1 MFHDPQQDVKAAKA
15 SVMLMCGKTQ
25 DANLHPRGNS
35 KVLMISSAICAWL
48 KAFDKSV
55 WTHCMILYVVQNY
68 YPTFKNET
76 SKTAKCWDI
85 SGDLQRLTNTS
96 SSFTLIFATLS
107 VIQSFITPR
116 PWIHELSLAPLLL
129 TSKFEKF
136 QYQGCLF
143 RTSLSQQPPLESLSD
158 SNFQHKKNLGVSHLF
173 QGFTKPHISLEASLR
188 NLPTKPSDIND
199 LEVIKASNLNG
210 GTIEAGDQQKT
221 EEKWTSRGPPE
232 WDHGEILRGFT
243 PDFSKT
249 QNASNEKPDERCIF
263 LRPTCSSAL
272 FHKIV

>member
-158 SNFQHKKNLGVSHLF
+158 SNFQHKKKPRRFTSLPGFHETSHLLGGITPKPPNETKWHQWPWSH
-173 QGFTKPHISLEASLR
+173 QGIQPQRGDHRGRRPAENWRKMDLSGTTRMRSWRNPERFYPRFLQNTKC
-188 NLPTKPSDIND
+188 
-199 LEVIKASNLNG
+199 
-210 GTIEAGDQQKT
+210 Q
-221 EEKWTSRGPPE
+221 
-232 WDHGEILRGFT
+232 
-243 PDFSKT
+243 
-249 QNASNEKPDERCIF
+249 
-263 LRPTCSSAL
+263 
-272 FHKIV
+272 